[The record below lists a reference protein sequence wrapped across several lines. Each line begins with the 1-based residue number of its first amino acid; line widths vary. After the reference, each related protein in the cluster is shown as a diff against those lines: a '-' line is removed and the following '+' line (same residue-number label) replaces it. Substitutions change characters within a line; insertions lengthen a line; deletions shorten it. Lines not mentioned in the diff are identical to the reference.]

1 MKIYEALV
9 PSGDNQSL
17 ECAGLFIGDETSIRQ
32 WVSLKGGAWRP
43 DQIALKR
50 REVIHMDERKLGVW
64 QVTKQRADA
73 ALKELA
79 AIENADAEA
88 EY

>member
-9 PSGDNQSL
+9 PSGPNQSL
-17 ECAGLFIGDETSIRQ
+17 ERAGLFVGDETSIRQ
-32 WVSLKGGAWRP
+32 WVSLKGGVWRP

-50 REVIHMDERKLGVW
+50 CEVMRMDERKLAAW
-64 QVTKQRADA
+64 QAVKQRADA
-73 ALKELA
+73 SLKELA
-79 AIENADAEA
+79 AIENADDEA